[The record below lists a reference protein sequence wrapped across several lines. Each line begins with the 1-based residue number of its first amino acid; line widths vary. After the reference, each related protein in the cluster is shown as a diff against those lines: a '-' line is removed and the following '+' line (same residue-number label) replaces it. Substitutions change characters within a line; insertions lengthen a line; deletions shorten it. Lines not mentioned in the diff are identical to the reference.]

1 MAIDGITEVLHQQ
14 RIHRGSIKS
23 SGDAEDH
30 GSKDDTDSERLTVQ
44 RN

>member
-23 SGDAEDH
+23 SGDAGDH
-30 GSKDDTDSERLTVQ
+30 GSKGDTYSERLTVQ